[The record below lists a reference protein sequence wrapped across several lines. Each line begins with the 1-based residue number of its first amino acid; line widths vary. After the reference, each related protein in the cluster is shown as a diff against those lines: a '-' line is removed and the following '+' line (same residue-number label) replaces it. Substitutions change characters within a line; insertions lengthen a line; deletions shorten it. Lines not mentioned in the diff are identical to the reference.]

1 MQHSFIERTKLA
13 SRRWPVTAD
22 VNSAQVVADVL
33 ALIAER
39 GYDDVTVDDLAAAT
53 GLSRSTFFRR
63 FGSKDDVV
71 FADHDRLLTQLTEF
85 LAQTTLE
92 PATALH
98 DAARLFLDYHIGRRE
113 LTIACQDI
121 IRANPAL
128 RDRELLLIP
137 RYERAFAEYVAHA
150 YPDAPGW
157 AVSATA
163 AGVVAV
169 HNSVVRSWL
178 KDPKVDAP
186 AELYGQVGQLT
197 TLFEPVLAPAVR
209 RSPKKV
215 VVTSFDS
222 GASIEEILAAV
233 RRDLE
238 S

>member
-1 MQHSFIERTKLA
+1 M
-13 SRRWPVTAD
+13 TAD
-22 VNSAQVVADVL
+22 VNNTQIVADVL
-33 ALIAER
+33 ALIASR

-92 PATALH
+92 PSSALH
-98 DAARLFLDYHIGRRE
+98 DAARLFLDYHIGRRD
-113 LTIACQDI
+113 LTVARQDI
-121 IRANPAL
+121 IRANQAL

-137 RYERAFAEYVAHA
+137 RYERAFAEYVARA

-178 KDPKVDAP
+178 KDPTVDAP
-186 AELYGQVGQLT
+186 AELYAQVGQLT
-197 TLFEPVLAPAVR
+197 ALFEPVLAPEVR
-209 RSPKKV
+209 RSPQRIV
-215 VVTSFDS
+215 VMSFDS
-222 GASIEEILAAV
+222 GTDVDEVLAAV

-238 S
+238 G

>member
-1 MQHSFIERTKLA
+1 M
-13 SRRWPVTAD
+13 TAE
-22 VNSAQVVADVL
+22 VNNAQVVADVL
-33 ALIAER
+33 ALIAAR
-39 GYDDVTVDDLAAAT
+39 GYDDVTVDDLAAAA

-85 LAQTTLE
+85 LAQTTLD

-113 LTIACQDI
+113 LTVARQDI
-121 IRANPAL
+121 IRANQAL

-137 RYERAFAEYVAHA
+137 RYERAFAEYVARA

-169 HNSVVRSWL
+169 HNSVVRGWL
-178 KDPKVDAP
+178 KNPQLNAP
-186 AELYGQVGQLT
+186 GELQDQLGQLAG
-197 TLFEPVLAPAVR
+197 LFEPVLAPATR
-209 RSPKKV
+209 LSPKKV
-215 VVTSFDS
+215 LVTIFDS
-222 GASIEEILAAV
+222 GATADEILEAV
-233 RRDLE
+233 RRDLQN
-238 S
+238 

>member
-1 MQHSFIERTKLA
+1 M
-13 SRRWPVTAD
+13 TAEVD
-22 VNSAQVVADVL
+22 NTQVVAAVIALL
-33 ALIAER
+33 AAR
-39 GYDDVTVDDLAAAT
+39 GYDDVTVDDLAGAT

-85 LAQTTLE
+85 LAQTTRE

-113 LTIACQDI
+113 LTVARQDL
-121 IRANPAL
+121 IRANHAL

-137 RYERAFAEYVAHA
+137 RYERAFAEYVARA

-178 KDPKVDAP
+178 KDPSVDAP
-186 AELYGQVGQLT
+186 AELFGQVGQLT
-197 TLFEPVLAPAVR
+197 TLFEPVLAPGVR
-209 RSPKKV
+209 HAPKRV
-215 VVTSFDS
+215 LVASFDP
-222 GASIEEILAAV
+222 GATVDEILVAV

-238 S
+238 N

>member
-1 MQHSFIERTKLA
+1 M
-13 SRRWPVTAD
+13 TAD
-22 VNSAQVVADVL
+22 VNNTQIVADVL
-33 ALIAER
+33 ALIASR

-92 PATALH
+92 PSSALH
-98 DAARLFLDYHIGRRE
+98 DAARLFLDYHIGRRD
-113 LTIACQDI
+113 LTVARQDI
-121 IRANPAL
+121 IRANQAL

-137 RYERAFAEYVAHA
+137 RYERAFAEYVARA

-178 KDPKVDAP
+178 KDSTVDAP
-186 AELYGQVGQLT
+186 AELYAQVGQLT
-197 TLFEPVLAPAVR
+197 SLFEPVLAPEVR
-209 RSPKKV
+209 RSPQRV
-215 VVTSFDS
+215 VVMSFDS
-222 GASIEEILAAV
+222 GTNVDEVLAAV

-238 S
+238 G